1 MEIEKAQHYL
11 KNIPSDVIKL
21 VCSLLGLAYFIYLIQ
36 SDAQK
41 AYKKRAHWI
50 PGNAFILS
58 ALTIQVLSYLD
69 TSTVNISDKPNYKEM
84 ILLLGNHLLIESQRL
99 IICVFMGYLLPGM
112 ARPGSGG
119 QWGDIS
125 ALAITLI
132 TDITTELYF
141 LHESKDLF
149 RLLTNRKTV
158 QKTDYNSNFDMAAE
172 FEKQPSIR
180 TWFMVSSV
188 GILVSVIFL
197 ILFLVCAIVA
207 GNTIR
212 GILSQRISAA
222 LSSEKTE
229 NSWKWKWVEEEVFKS
244 WIVARTCR
252 PEYVIARSVLSS
264 GAGMVVTLRIIL
276 SILKFN
282 FVQYKSVLLL
292 NDGLDELRKARLV
305 FQYAFVLVGWTV
317 VCWR

>member
-1 MEIEKAQHYL
+1 
-11 KNIPSDVIKL
+11 
-21 VCSLLGLAYFIYLIQ
+21 
-36 SDAQK
+36 
-41 AYKKRAHWI
+41 
-50 PGNAFILS
+50 
-58 ALTIQVLSYLD
+58 
-69 TSTVNISDKPNYKEM
+69 
-84 ILLLGNHLLIESQRL
+84 
-99 IICVFMGYLLPGM
+99 MGYLLPGM

-141 LHESKDLF
+141 LHESKDIF

-158 QKTDYNSNFDMAAE
+158 QKIDYNSNFDMAAE

-222 LSSEKTE
+222 LSAEKTE
-229 NSWKWKWVEEEVFKS
+229 NSWKWKWVEEEVIKS
-244 WIVARTCR
+244 WIVARACR
-252 PEYVIARSVLSS
+252 PEYLIARSVLSS
-264 GAGMVVTLRIIL
+264 GACMVVTLRIIL

-317 VCWR
+317 VCWRWIMAVLYFPRLNNKRKFFTVENFWIRAISQLKFGWESSNALEKEKLSKAEFISRIYLCLLSSVENFVAGFLMALQSLVVCWASFVGVYRRLQ